1 MAVYRYQRV
10 DVFTD
15 QPFCG
20 NPLAVFPNAEGLD
33 TETMQRIACE
43 LNLSETSFVFPSSS
57 GDAAYEVR
65 VFTPTAELMH
75 ARGPTL
81 GTVFVLAR
89 ESMLPDSRRVVLQEQ
104 SGPVS
109 VTLISPMTTM
119 QHPDPDFGAEYG
131 DLEAASAMLG
141 LNRRDLLLPAPV
153 QVVVCGSPYTLI
165 PLKDLDA
172 LARIQFRLD
181 IWRRTLGQSSAPD
194 IVAFTPAVR
203 APISART
210 RVFAPAVGVA
220 EDPATGSACACVGA
234 YLIRHGLV
242 DSGAEAQ
249 LTIAQGVEMGRPSEV
264 HVLARVAGRRVTSLR
279 VGGQCVW
286 TGQGE
291 LHV

>member
-33 TETMQRIACE
+33 TETMQRIAGE

-57 GDAAYEVR
+57 GNAAYEVR
-65 VFTPTAELMH
+65 VFTPTAELMV
-75 ARGPTL
+75 AGAPTL

-89 ESMLPDSRRVVLQEQ
+89 ESMLPDPRRVVLQEQ
-104 SGPVS
+104 SGPIS
-109 VTLISPMTTM
+109 VTLVSPMTTM
-119 QHPDPDFGAEYG
+119 QQPDPDFGAEYT
-131 DLEAASAMLG
+131 DHEAAAAMLG
-141 LNRRDLLLPAPV
+141 LGRRDLLLPAPV
-153 QVVVCGSPYTLI
+153 QVVVCAKPYTLI
-165 PLKDLDA
+165 PVKDLDA
-172 LARIQFRLD
+172 LARIQFRAD
-181 IWRRTLGQSSAPD
+181 IWRRTIGQGSAPD
-194 IVAFTPAVR
+194 IVAFTPGVR
-203 APISART
+203 APVNARA

-220 EDPATGSACACVGA
+220 EDPATGTACACIGA
-234 YLIRHGLV
+234 YLIRYGLV
-242 DSGAEAQ
+242 ECGPETH

-264 HVLARVAGRRVTSLR
+264 HVIARVDGRRVTSLR